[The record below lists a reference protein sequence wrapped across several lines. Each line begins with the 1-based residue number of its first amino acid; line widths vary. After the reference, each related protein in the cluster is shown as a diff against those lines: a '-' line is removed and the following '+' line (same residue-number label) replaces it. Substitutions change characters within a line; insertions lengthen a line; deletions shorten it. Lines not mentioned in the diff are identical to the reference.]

1 MEKSEV
7 LIVVLLV
14 VAIALSVASI
24 VIMNNNAQSVTGR
37 QIDTGSGKVNASLD
51 SLVSFVLSPATVDFG
66 NVTLG
71 YNYTTGAGG
80 AGTPASFGILNDGT
94 VKSNMSINATDALF
108 DSSTNGYFKFNSSCK
123 EGSCAATTYAA
134 LASFVVLS
142 EQDILKIFEIDESK
156 DEAEV
161 GIAIGVPTDEPAG
174 LKSSIVIFKAIQAA

>member
-71 YNYTTGAGG
+71 YNYTTTGG
-80 AGTPASFGILNDGT
+80 SPAPFGILNDGT
-94 VKSNMSINATDALF
+94 VLSDMNLSASDALF
-108 DSSTNGYFKFNSSCK
+108 DSSTNGYFKFSSACV
-123 EGSCAATTYAA
+123 EANCAVGTQSS
-134 LASFVVLS
+134 LAVFSVGN
-142 EQDILKIFEIDESK
+142 EQMILTGFEIDESK
-156 DEAEV
+156 DQAKV
-161 GIAIGVPTDEPAG
+161 DIAIGVPTDEPAG
-174 LKSSIVIFKAIQAA
+174 LKSSTVVFTARQA